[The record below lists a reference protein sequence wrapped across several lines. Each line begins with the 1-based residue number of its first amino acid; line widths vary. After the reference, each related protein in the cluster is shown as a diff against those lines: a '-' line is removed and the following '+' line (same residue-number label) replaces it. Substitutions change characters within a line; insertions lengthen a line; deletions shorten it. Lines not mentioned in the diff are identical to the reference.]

1 MTSLLM
7 PSLPFCSS
15 APGDGE
21 RRGVLLSFPGP
32 ERQQPEESC
41 QAPRS
46 EPSLEGGPLLPL
58 DPSPEAPGINLN
70 PGT

>member
-1 MTSLLM
+1 M

-15 APGDGE
+15 ARGDGE
-21 RRGVLLSFPGP
+21 RWGVLLSSPGP
-32 ERQQPEESC
+32 ERQQPEESL

-46 EPSLEGGPLLPL
+46 EPSPRGGPLLPL
-58 DPSPEAPGINLN
+58 GPSPEPPGINLN